1 MINFYDL
8 EFKRVVLHQIVP
20 KSDGIEHA
28 TIVPDENLF
37 ELSDEVI
44 NIIKERLARSCS
56 KISKA
61 FEPEILDYMG
71 GTFFGFCEDLKSK
84 SDAKF
89 VSTSVDMGML
99 LARAQTKNNIPGGS
113 LIFIE
118 AMSNTFKQW
127 YIAIKAEWNTALR
140 YEVHNRQSI
149 IKVLDDVFLDSSSKN
164 FKVGAIYEKDES
176 NMEITYP
183 NNFFGAYFFDEQ
195 FTLDSKPAEYFYKDF
210 LGFNLDTLPKVQ
222 SLKFYKSTDN
232 FIRTYVDSP
241 DRKDEFI
248 KVLKQEFTSNEEPS
262 INPSEFAQMY
272 FHEPKIRDTYLN
284 EVAPYLPEV
293 VTKDSILFKNKLE
306 KKKVDFPN
314 NISISGPERTFDF
327 SVEIIN
333 SKEQLDE
340 INFEEDVTYIKVK
353 GKPYFK

>member
-1 MINFYDL
+1 
-8 EFKRVVLHQIVP
+8 
-20 KSDGIEHA
+20 
-28 TIVPDENLF
+28 
-37 ELSDEVI
+37 
-44 NIIKERLARSCS
+44 
-56 KISKA
+56 
-61 FEPEILDYMG
+61 
-71 GTFFGFCEDLKSK
+71 
-84 SDAKF
+84 
-89 VSTSVDMGML
+89 
-99 LARAQTKNNIPGGS
+99 
-113 LIFIE
+113 
-118 AMSNTFKQW
+118 MSNTFKQW